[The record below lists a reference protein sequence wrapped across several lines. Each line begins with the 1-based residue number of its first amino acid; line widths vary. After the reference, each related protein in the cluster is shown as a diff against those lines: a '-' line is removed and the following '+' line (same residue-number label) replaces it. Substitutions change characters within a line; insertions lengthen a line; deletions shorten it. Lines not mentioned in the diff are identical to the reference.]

1 MKQAVKVVKQALGLD
16 SSCDYGY
23 PPSEDAFEV
32 IYRPPDPDLYLQLGD
47 RVRVRNHVTAP
58 FPKANTGVVVHIG
71 RRVHHK
77 RGGRLHLRRLEG
89 VHAVLRASIY
99 RQYILSARWHS

>member
-32 IYRPPDPDLYLQLGD
+32 IY
-47 RVRVRNHVTAP
+47 
-58 FPKANTGVVVHIG
+58 
-71 RRVHHK
+71 
-77 RGGRLHLRRLEG
+77 
-89 VHAVLRASIY
+89 
-99 RQYILSARWHS
+99 